1 MRKLELVSIAWLLVL
16 LQLGIANKVDG
27 AGEAKPGCND
37 TCGNV
42 TIKYPFGVGKDEKGH
57 NCFLSKSFEVNCI
70 NGVPTLAKAD
80 LHKVF
85 NISEIRFPNQ
95 VVLESYRIM
104 AVDCTYTDQHPF
116 IVNVSFDLASPF
128 KVSAQ
133 ANRFRAMGCDTTAY
147 INNTGASFTSL
158 CETQWMMSSGKK
170 KQGGLGQCQIAVPGG
185 SRGYSYHVTDQF
197 DYKKSACWRNCSY
210 AVLADEEFEFSKDV
224 LDSYLD
230 KQSGVNT
237 SIRFPLVA
245 EWAIED
251 GLCGADNTSKTC
263 GTNTWC
269 QNTSSSESGYHC
281 FCKLDCEGN
290 PYLNDTAGCR
300 NGDAPFPSIPVAL
313 AGGVVLAATLGAS
326 SYSYGSWAQKKAVMK
341 LTSKFLQEL
350 QNTGDLSS
358 PDIPVDPDTDPSSF
372 GGDSG
377 PDTNPDDPDIGDD
390 GPDTNPEDPNSGDNN
405 LKDYNQQDLKKAIK
419 HYQKGRRIAIWASR
433 SRVAS
438 AVLRGQAAVEI
449 RKYTVQERDKLRD
462 FVLGVRTLSR
472 IVIHANVAR
481 LLGISTRERSLIYR
495 HFSDRTLRNSLHG
508 SQCDRP
514 SWEERLKIAVGTARG
529 LAFAHSKGLYHG
541 NVKSSNILLDARCNC
556 KLVDFGVSRL
566 WRKNTLWDSSKGYV
580 DPDYMNSRTNKLAAT
595 MDVYSFGVV
604 LVELITGQD
613 PSSKAF
619 NQRRTALAMV
629 FLSAVDE
636 GRLEEVVDSSIW
648 AEERK
653 EQLLGVAE
661 IAKGCLQKVEGRPKM
676 LRVRDDLLVCAPGGR
691 SAQGGRPITG
701 AGGRRP
707 EQNYGWQGLIENVQG
722 QAQSFLEQNQ
732 TGIEQS
738 TPVPEEG
745 GTGENLDF

>member
-16 LQLGIANKVDG
+16 LQLAIANKVDG
-27 AGEAKPGCND
+27 AGQAKPGCND

-70 NGVPTLAKAD
+70 NGVPTLAIAD

-85 NISEIRFPNQ
+85 NISEIHFPNQ

-104 AVDCTYTDQHPF
+104 AVDCTYTDQLPF

-133 ANRFRAMGCDTTAY
+133 ANRYRAMGCDTTAY

-170 KQGGLGQCQIAVPGG
+170 KQGGLGQCQIAVPGA
-185 SRGYSYHVTDQF
+185 SRGYIYHVTDQF

-313 AGGVVLAATLGAS
+313 AAASGTGSSSNVEPPKRPLQSQQQMRTLFPGGFKQPEIKVPTLVLQLNSDEVLRIEDDLNAVNVAVSKWEVIVMLDAWERSGGRLYEVARALKLVIGERAYLLIGERVDVVAVVRASGVVL
-326 SYSYGSWAQKKAVMK
+326 
-341 LTSKFLQEL
+341 F
-350 QNTGDLSS
+350 D
-358 PDIPVDPDTDPSSF
+358 
-372 GGDSG
+372 
-377 PDTNPDDPDIGDD
+377 
-390 GPDTNPEDPNSGDNN
+390 
-405 LKDYNQQDLKKAIK
+405 
-419 HYQKGRRIAIWASR
+419 
-433 SRVAS
+433 
-438 AVLRGQAAVEI
+438 
-449 RKYTVQERDKLRD
+449 
-462 FVLGVRTLSR
+462 
-472 IVIHANVAR
+472 
-481 LLGISTRERSLIYR
+481 
-495 HFSDRTLRNSLHG
+495 
-508 SQCDRP
+508 
-514 SWEERLKIAVGTARG
+514 
-529 LAFAHSKGLYHG
+529 
-541 NVKSSNILLDARCNC
+541 
-556 KLVDFGVSRL
+556 
-566 WRKNTLWDSSKGYV
+566 
-580 DPDYMNSRTNKLAAT
+580 
-595 MDVYSFGVV
+595 
-604 LVELITGQD
+604 
-613 PSSKAF
+613 
-619 NQRRTALAMV
+619 
-629 FLSAVDE
+629 
-636 GRLEEVVDSSIW
+636 
-648 AEERK
+648 
-653 EQLLGVAE
+653 
-661 IAKGCLQKVEGRPKM
+661 
-676 LRVRDDLLVCAPGGR
+676 
-691 SAQGGRPITG
+691 QG
-701 AGGRRP
+701 
-707 EQNYGWQGLIENVQG
+707 W
-722 QAQSFLEQNQ
+722 
-732 TGIEQS
+732 
-738 TPVPEEG
+738 
-745 GTGENLDF
+745 

>member
-16 LQLGIANKVDG
+16 LQLAIANKVEG
-27 AGEAKPGCND
+27 AGQAKPGCND

-57 NCFLSKSFEVNCI
+57 NCFLNKAFEVNCI

-80 LHKVF
+80 VDKVF

-95 VVLESYRIM
+95 VVLESNRIM
-104 AVDCTYTDQHPF
+104 AVDCTYTDHGNLKH
-116 IVNVSFDLASPF
+116 NVSFDLASPF

-133 ANRFRAMGCDTTAY
+133 ANRFRAMGCDTKAY
-147 INNTGASFTSL
+147 INNTGASFTSM
-158 CETQWMMSSGKK
+158 CETQWMMISGKK

-185 SRGYSYHVTDQF
+185 SSGYVYHVTDEF
-197 DYKKSACWRNCSY
+197 DYEKSACWRNCSY

-224 LDSYLD
+224 IDSYLD

-251 GLCGADNTSKTC
+251 
-263 GTNTWC
+263 
-269 QNTSSSESGYHC
+269 
-281 FCKLDCEGN
+281 
-290 PYLNDTAGCR
+290 
-300 NGDAPFPSIPVAL
+300 

-358 PDIPVDPDTDPSSF
+358 PDSPVDPDTYSDAGDPSSF
-372 GGDSG
+372 DGDGG
-377 PDTNPDDPDIGDD
+377 PDTNPDDPYTGDG
-390 GPDTNPEDPNSGDNN
+390 GPDTNPEDPNLGDNYP
-405 LKDYNQQDLKKAIK
+405 KDFDQQDLKKAIK
-419 HYQKGRRIAIWASR
+419 LYRKGRRIAIWANR
-433 SRVAS
+433 CRVAT
-438 AVLRGQAAVEI
+438 AVLPGQAAVEV

-462 FVLGVRTLSR
+462 FVLGVRALSR

-495 HFSDRTLRNSLHG
+495 HFSDRTLHNSLHG
-508 SQCDRP
+508 SRSDRP
-514 SWEERLKIAVGTARG
+514 SWEERLKIAGGTARG
-529 LAFAHSKGLYHG
+529 LAFAHSKGVYHG
-541 NVKSSNILLDARCNC
+541 NVKSFNILLDARCNC

-580 DPDYMNSRTNKLAAT
+580 DPYYMNSMTNKLTAA

-619 NQRRTALAMV
+619 NQRRMALAMV

-636 GRLEEVVDSSIW
+636 VRLEEVVDSSIW

-661 IAKGCLQKVEGRPKM
+661 IAKGCLQKVEGRPGM
-676 LRVRDDLLVCAPGGR
+676 LRVRDDLLKLASRGR
-691 SAQGGRPITG
+691 SAQGGRPIIG
-701 AGGRRP
+701 AGGGRP
-707 EQNYGWQGLIENVQG
+707 VQSYDWQGKIENVQG
-722 QAQSFLEQNQ
+722 QAQSFLDQYQKGTE
-732 TGIEQS
+732 ES
-738 TPVPEEG
+738 APVPEEEENG
-745 GTGENLDF
+745 GDLEYLE